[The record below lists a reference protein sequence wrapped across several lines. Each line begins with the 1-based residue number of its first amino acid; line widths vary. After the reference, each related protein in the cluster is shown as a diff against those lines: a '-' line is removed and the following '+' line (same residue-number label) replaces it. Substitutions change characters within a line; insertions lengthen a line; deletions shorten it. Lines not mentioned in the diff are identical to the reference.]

1 MEEEFTLFKNR
12 FIWHNA
18 KNELNK
24 KKHGISFEEA
34 TGVFDDPFLWEK
46 YDIENSL
53 GEERFRVVG
62 TITGFIQGK
71 LVTVSVTYRDEFVRI
86 FSARPAEPAEM
97 KEYNNGLKEIFG

>member
-1 MEEEFTLFKNR
+1 MQEEFTLYKDR
-12 FIWHNA
+12 YIWHNE

-46 YDIENSL
+46 YDVENSL
-53 GEERFRVVG
+53 DEERYRVIG

-86 FSARPAEPAEM
+86 FSARPAEPAEI
-97 KEYNNGLKEIFG
+97 KEYNDGLKKFFG